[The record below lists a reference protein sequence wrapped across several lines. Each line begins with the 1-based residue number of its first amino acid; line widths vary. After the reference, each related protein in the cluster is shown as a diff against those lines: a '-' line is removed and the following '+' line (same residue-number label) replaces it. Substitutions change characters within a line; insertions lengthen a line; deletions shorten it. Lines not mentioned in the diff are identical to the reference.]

1 MIDITDSDI
10 LIDNLDFEGLAAYG
24 IETWNLLG
32 MFPEPDLMLDLV
44 SAHPELHMVSQ
55 IGERY
60 YNRYIPNS
68 DRYGVAKGDANPE
81 YEWVYKPLTGKMV
94 RETYEALKAEP
105 DRNFPGE
112 SAIFAEAF
120 FKMFRNILS
129 ETPPLEGV
137 VSDERRAEVR
147 EEWLAEKSERL
158 T

>member
-1 MIDITDSDI
+1 MIDISDSDI
-10 LIDNLDFEGLAAYG
+10 FIDNLDFEELAEYGL
-24 IETWNLLG
+24 ETWNLFG

-44 SAHPELHMVSQ
+44 SAHPELHMVSR
-55 IGERY
+55 IGERF
-60 YNRYIPNS
+60 YNRYIPTA
-68 DRYGVAKGDANPE
+68 DQFGVAKGDPNPE
-81 YEWVYKPLTGKMV
+81 YEWVYKPLTGKMI

-129 ETPPLEGV
+129 ETSPLEGV
-137 VSDERRAEVR
+137 VSAERRAEVR
-147 EEWLAEKSERL
+147 EEWLAKKSEKP